1 MTVVCA
7 YCGNSDDAET
17 RTGARIPA
25 GDFYW
30 CDACGELSVY
40 TEDGLRKATR
50 AESDQAKTD
59 WRKPGTVLPTVISFD
74 ARG

>member
-1 MTVVCA
+1 MKTVCA
-7 YCGNSDDAET
+7 YCGISDPAES
-17 RTGARIPA
+17 RTGAKSPA

-40 TEDGLRKATR
+40 TADGLRKATR
-50 AESDQAKTD
+50 AESDEAKID
-59 WRKPGTVLPTVISFD
+59 WRKPGTVRPTMISFD